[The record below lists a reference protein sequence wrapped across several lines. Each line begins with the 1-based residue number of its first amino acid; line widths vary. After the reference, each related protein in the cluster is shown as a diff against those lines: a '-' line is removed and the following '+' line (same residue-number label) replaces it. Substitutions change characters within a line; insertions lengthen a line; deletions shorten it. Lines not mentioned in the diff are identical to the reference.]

1 MLPKSKSGNPLA
13 VNNFMVVCEYIMKSY
28 TKSQDKKILINNNYN
43 NYNIEFIVLQIR
55 TNEKVMR

>member
-1 MLPKSKSGNPLA
+1 MA

-28 TKSQDKKILINNNYN
+28 TKSQDTKILINNNYN